1 MMHIFSSSKWLGFI
15 LGPLLFLLI
24 LAFPF
29 DSLTPAAW
37 KVIAVATWMVVWWIS
52 EAIPLAA
59 TALLPIVLF
68 PSLGIFS
75 TGEAT
80 APYASSIIFLFLGGF
95 LIALALERHKLHE
108 RIALNLIKLTGH
120 KPGGIIAGFMAST
133 AALSMWISN
142 TATAL
147 MMLPI
152 AISVIH
158 LFYSDGKMNKAERAF
173 SLCLMLSIAY
183 SANIGGMATIIG
195 TPPNVVL
202 VGVVQQILGQQLS
215 FSQWLLMGLPIVIVL
230 LIITFFLLKLI
241 YPYKNME
248 NMDDAKHLIH
258 EKLQGLG
265 KMSTGEKLV
274 LVIFSVTAFS
284 WIFRPQIN
292 QLLPAPVLND
302 TIIAMSGGLLMF
314 IVPINLSHKKFVLHW
329 EDTEKLPWGI
339 LILFGGGL
347 SLAKAL
353 EKVEIVQMIS
363 DAVAHYQDV
372 PYWFVIIIL
381 TALVIFMTEIMSNT
395 ALATIMI
402 PVVISIGQGLNIDP
416 LLLAVPV
423 ALASSC
429 AFMMPVATPPNAIV
443 FSSGHIKMKEMIRAG
458 VWLNIISIG
467 IILLAAMTIVRWL
480 Y

>member
-1 MMHIFSSSKWLGFI
+1 MNVFSSSKWLGFV
-15 LGPLLFLLI
+15 LGPLLFFLI
-24 LAFPF
+24 LFFSF

-37 KVIAVATWMVVWWIS
+37 KVIAVATWMVVWWVS
-52 EAIPLAA
+52 EAIPIPA
-59 TALLPIVLF
+59 TAMLPIILF
-68 PSLGIFS
+68 PLLGIFS
-75 TGEAT
+75 PGEAT
-80 APYASSIIFLFLGGF
+80 APYASPIIFLFLGGF

-108 RIALNLIKLTGH
+108 RIALNLIKLTGTR
-120 KPGGIIAGFMAST
+120 PGGIIAGFMAST
-133 AALSMWISN
+133 AVLSMWISN

-152 AISVIH
+152 AISVIQ
-158 LFYSDGKMNKAERAF
+158 LFYSDGKMDKAEKAF

-230 LIITFFLLKLI
+230 LVITFFLLKII
-241 YPYKNME
+241 YPYKNVGSL
-248 NMDDAKHLIH
+248 DDAKHLIYDKLH
-258 EKLQGLG
+258 ELG
-265 KMSTGEKLV
+265 KMSIGEKLV
-274 LVIFSVTAFS
+274 LTIFSITAFC
-284 WIFRPQIN
+284 WIFSTQIN
-292 QLLPAPVLND
+292 RLFPVAVLND
-302 TIIAMSGGLLMF
+302 TVVAMAGGLLMF
-314 IVPINLSHKKFVLHW
+314 IVPVNLRQRKFILHW
-329 EDTEKLPWGI
+329 EQTEKLPWGI

-347 SLAKAL
+347 CLAKAL

-363 DAVAHYQDV
+363 ETVTQYQHV
-372 PYWFVIIIL
+372 PYWLIIVIL

-423 ALASSC
+423 ALAASC
-429 AFMMPVATPPNAIV
+429 AFMMPISTPPNAIV
-443 FSSGHIKMKEMIRAG
+443 FSSGQIKMKEMIRAG
-458 VWLNIISIG
+458 IWLNIISIG
-467 IILLAAMTIVRWL
+467 IILLAAMTLVKWL